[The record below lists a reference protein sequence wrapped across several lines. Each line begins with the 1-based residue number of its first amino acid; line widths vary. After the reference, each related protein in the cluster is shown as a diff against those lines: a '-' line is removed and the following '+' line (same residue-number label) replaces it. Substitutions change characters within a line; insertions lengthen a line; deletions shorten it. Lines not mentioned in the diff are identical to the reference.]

1 MDVLTI
7 GFGIGFIVSFLLFLY
22 YYRKTRIFNHE
33 IQMYDEMIKY
43 LKHIIDMR
51 DEEIRELR
59 TKYGLLKKQYRL
71 ACGEIDA

>member
-1 MDVLTI
+1 MDIWTSL
-7 GFGIGFIVSFLLFLY
+7 FGIGFIVLFLLFLY
-22 YYRKTRIFNHE
+22 YYRKTRILGHE
-33 IQMYDEMIKY
+33 IEMYDEMVKY